1 MALFAPMQNI
11 DALHFYVHKAN
22 IKLYHSL
29 QNNSSIEG
37 LILFLKTTKSRAII
51 RDLEVVSKVHL
62 ELRLFHTDKK
72 NCI

>member
-29 QNNSSIEG
+29 QNNRSIEG
-37 LILFLKTTKSRAII
+37 LNSISKDQEEQSSNSRFGS
-51 RDLEVVSKVHL
+51 SK
-62 ELRLFHTDKK
+62 
-72 NCI
+72 